1 MGCSSGRYGG
11 IIAESRRR
19 ADQVKRAARSGA
31 IGRAVETG
39 TQMPQMATSCIA
51 RVLVIASALW
61 APTARADLPAL
72 DRPHRVP
79 QPAASLAVF
88 PAGFFTA
95 AAADAAAEG
104 SDTEGAGSPTL
115 EADDEAQEP
124 SLDFDLLGEAEPPA
138 EPADAGALR
147 LRRKMLI
154 VHQGVGVGLLGL
166 QLATTAVGQLNYSD
180 RFAGGPDTARYKLS
194 HKVLAYTTLGTFAAN
209 GAIALL
215 APSAKTPRKLD
226 RVMVHRIA
234 MFTAAGGMVAQAIL
248 GISTRERAGRL
259 DQERLA
265 TVHLV
270 VGYSTLA
277 AVLTGVGALVL

>member
-39 TQMPQMATSCIA
+39 TQMPQMATSRIA

-61 APTARADLPAL
+61 APTAGADVPLL

-79 QPAASLAVF
+79 RPAASLVVF
-88 PAGFFTA
+88 PAGFFA
-95 AAADAAAEG
+95 AGAADAAAEG
-104 SDTEGAGSPTL
+104 SGEGAGSPAP
-115 EADDEAQEP
+115 EADEEAREP
-124 SLDFDLLGEAEPPA
+124 SLDFDLLGEAKPPA